1 MNQRKRFS
9 TIRKKT
15 PFHQIKRSNKLITV
29 VIRSLYL
36 LKEIYQNCLLLESN
50 SQKH

>member
-1 MNQRKRFS
+1 MSQRKRFS

-15 PFHQIKRSNKLITV
+15 PFPQIKRSNKLITV
-29 VIRSLYL
+29 VTRLLYL
-36 LKEIYQNCLLLESN
+36 LKEIAQNCSLLESN